1 MSESNL
7 PEVRL
12 LKDYQSEKAGTLIEV
27 DHYAVDILLTKKII
41 EVAKSDKKGHEKAE
55 EVILY
60 ANEKY
65 ISKSYQW
72 VTRLVVEILY
82 VVAEE
87 KGLLKR
93 DVVKKSN

>member
-1 MSESNL
+1 MKKIGTYL
-7 PEVRL
+7 IIKGL
-12 LKDYQSEKAGTLIEV
+12 QWFTALKKADLAGI
-27 DHYAVDILLTKKII
+27 TKKII